1 MRMALGSFGLVGFAV
16 VVGIAFVVHA
26 INAQLSLAD
35 PRLHNWWLLMVS
47 VASASALSLRLSWC
61 ASDRVSRSLALVY
74 CTGSAYRSIFPVLW
88 EARPHGCLLETPGMI
103 IGGDLADQLLSHAA
117 ETAFAILISRSVS
130 SAQSAVG
137 CHRLAALSGNAY
149 LLIAIVARLCCWCGC
164 TTDHKGFH
172 VVEES
177 SWTMFASIMLL
188 TSLPARLSAP
198 RGACGASAKLL
209 LTAVLPVCLLY
220 VHFMVTTDVPMYIE
234 QMRAD
239 AADGVVHSGFWE
251 GLKSMSTCHRV
262 VTDFEPW
269 REAVTWQTGY
279 FAVFPFIAIL
289 LARMPTAPRRVAM
302 GDYNKLSRLGSVS
315 SATTEVT
322 DSESDE
328 SESSLPSELP
338 SLHASPLL
346 ARCSN

>member
-1 MRMALGSFGLVGFAV
+1 
-16 VVGIAFVVHA
+16 
-26 INAQLSLAD
+26 
-35 PRLHNWWLLMVS
+35 
-47 VASASALSLRLSWC
+47 
-61 ASDRVSRSLALVY
+61 
-74 CTGSAYRSIFPVLW
+74 
-88 EARPHGCLLETPGMI
+88 
-103 IGGDLADQLLSHAA
+103 
-117 ETAFAILISRSVS
+117 
-130 SAQSAVG
+130 
-137 CHRLAALSGNAY
+137 
-149 LLIAIVARLCCWCGC
+149 
-164 TTDHKGFH
+164 
-172 VVEES
+172 
-177 SWTMFASIMLL
+177 
-188 TSLPARLSAP
+188 
-198 RGACGASAKLL
+198 
-209 LTAVLPVCLLY
+209 
-220 VHFMVTTDVPMYIE
+220 
-234 QMRAD
+234 
-239 AADGVVHSGFWE
+239 VHSGFWE